1 MTKVIKGYKSFF
13 KEVKERIHLAQYDAL
28 RSVNKEHI
36 ALCWDIGK
44 MIVEKQKKYGWGKS
58 IVENLSSDLQNEFP
72 DTSGFSSRNLWYMRN
87 FYFIYYKNTKLQPMV
102 AEIGWAH
109 NLLIMEKCKDD
120 LEREFYI
127 KMTKKYGWTKAVLI
141 HQIENQS
148 YQKYLLNQTNF
159 EKTLPEKYK
168 RQAILAVKDEYTLDF
183 LELSDEHSERELEAA
198 IVNNIRKMLIELGG
212 YFTFIGNQYRLDV
225 GGQEYFIDLLLYHR
239 QLRCLVAIE
248 LKIGEFNPEYAGKM
262 QFYLTA
268 LNEQAKLEAENPSIG
283 MIFCKEKNRI
293 VVEYALRDS
302 THPMGVA
309 TYKIT
314 QTLPKNLKGLL
325 PSQKE
330 IQNKLKVLE

>member
-1 MTKVIKGYKSFF
+1 
-13 KEVKERIHLAQYDAL
+13 
-28 RSVNKEHI
+28 
-36 ALCWDIGK
+36 

-58 IVENLSSDLQNEFP
+58 IVENLSSDLQKEFP
-72 DTSGFSSRNLWYMRN
+72 GINGLSQRNFWRMRN
-87 FYFIYYKNTKLQPMV
+87 FYSEYKEYKKLPQLV
-102 AEIGWAH
+102 AEIGWSH
-109 NLLIMEKCKDD
+109 NIIIMEKCKDIT
-120 LEREFYI
+120 EREFYI
-127 KMTKKYGWTKAVLI
+127 KMTKKFGWSKNVLT

-225 GGQEYFIDLLLYHR
+225 GGREYFIDLLLYHR
-239 QLRCLVAIE
+239 QLRCIVAVE
-248 LKIGEFNPEYAGKM
+248 LKIGEFKPEYAGKM

-268 LNEQAKLEAENPSIG
+268 LNEQVKLEEENPSIG

-293 VVEYALRDS
+293 VVEYALRDAA
-302 THPMGVA
+302 HPMGVA

-314 QTLPKNLKGLL
+314 QILPKNLKGLL

-330 IQNKLKVLE
+330 IQDKLKGLE